1 MNILISY
8 GTRPEWLKV
17 KPLWEKYPDYFKL
30 LRVNQHTDLL
40 KGLPSD
46 YEIDYCL
53 DSNNRLNEIV
63 MNNLYNI
70 VDLTQFDAVLVQGDT
85 TSAFSIALSAYHMG
99 VPVIHLE
106 AGLRTYSLNPYPEEF
121 NRRAIA
127 LMTKIHLCP
136 THDNLMALHDER
148 LLGEKYVVGN
158 TVLDNLSGV
167 KTSTKDKVLI
177 TLHRSENVPIMD
189 EWFEALES
197 CAEANPDL
205 EFILPM
211 HPNPKIRKHKD
222 LLKSVQVVE
231 PLDYD
236 SLIKLMAES
245 NFIITD
251 SGGIQ
256 EEASFLKKRVL
267 VGRKETERAET
278 IGISSW
284 FTEPTSL
291 FNQVRLMQEDLYR
304 IPSNFKCPYGDGKSS
319 EQIIHILRRYFDEK
333 F

>member
-1 MNILISY
+1 MNVLISY

-17 KPLWEKYPDYFKL
+17 KPLWEKYPEHFKL
-30 LRVNQHTDLL
+30 LKVNQHTDLL
-40 KGLPSD
+40 KGLPSN

-53 DSNNRLNEIV
+53 KSDNRLNEIV

-127 LMTKIHLCP
+127 LMAQIHLCP
-136 THDNLMALHDER
+136 TQDNLMALHDEK

-158 TVLDNLSGV
+158 TVLDNLSGIQ
-167 KTSTKDKVLI
+167 TSKKDKVLI

-197 CAEANPDL
+197 CAESFPDL

-211 HPNPKIRKHKD
+211 HPNPKIRKHKEI
-222 LLKSVQVVE
+222 LKSVQVVE

-256 EEASFLKKRVL
+256 EEASFMKKRVL
-267 VGRKETERAET
+267 VAREETERAET

-304 IPSNFKCPYGDGKSS
+304 IPSNFRCPYGDGRSS
-319 EQIIHILRRYFDEK
+319 ESIIQILKRYFDE
-333 F
+333 